1 MCGLISCCEV
11 LPLHGPTNGGKPATH
26 NTGKCTKYEKD
37 GTVKPSWSSGKYLT
51 NKRKEKSEGKSHA
64 QLEKR
69 LFAKVD
75 KAIKRSQKA
84 SASRKKKRH
93 YDSDSSSDSE

>member
-1 MCGLISCCEV
+1 M
-11 LPLHGPTNGGKPATH
+11 
-26 NTGKCTKYEKD
+26 
-37 GTVKPSWSSGKYLT
+37 
-51 NKRKEKSEGKSHA
+51 KEKSEGKSYA

-75 KAIKRSQKA
+75 KAIKRSKKA